1 MKSVFQFILC
11 VALPLCVA
19 GLSSYVTAPY
29 MLEEWFINL
38 NKPSFYPPVIA
49 FPVVWTILYTLMG
62 VSLFMVVRQP
72 AGSQRTNA
80 ILVWGM
86 QLFLNFWWSIFF
98 FRFQRPDVAL
108 AEIVLLWLTILWMIL
123 AFRKVKP
130 LAAYLQV
137 PYLLWVSFAT
147 FLNATLWLMN
157 K

>member
-1 MKSVFQFILC
+1 
-11 VALPLCVA
+11 
-19 GLSSYVTAPY
+19 

-49 FPVVWTILYTLMG
+49 FPVVWSILYILMG

>member
-1 MKSVFQFILC
+1 MKSVVQSILC
-11 VALPLCVA
+11 VALPLAVA
-19 GLSSYVTAPY
+19 GLSSYITAPY

-38 NKPSFYPPVIA
+38 SKPSFYPPVIA

-72 AGSQRTNA
+72 AGGQRTNA

-147 FLNATLWLMN
+147 FLNATLWLLN